1 MENQTEKPIVDAT
14 ERNPYAI
21 SLSKV
26 EIERIKKQA
35 QNRGLPFSKYI
46 RFLADKDI
54 ENFKEEFIDPAEH
67 MKLQKNLDEKI
78 GENEHLRENVVKKVD
93 VLIQSIQKERQ
104 SFTKGSIGKRHMRK
118 LQKKLEDIGDD
129 YFDSKEYKKH
139 VDDTIQ
145 DFEESQVLEKQWS
158 AISDKNRG
166 KIRELMEYENLDL
179 VQAIK
184 KCRNL
189 NLIPE
194 FKRMFR

>member
-1 MENQTEKPIVDAT
+1 MEKETEKPIADAT
-14 ERNPYAI
+14 ERNPYTV

-46 RFLADKDI
+46 RFLVDKDI
-54 ENFKEEFIDPAEH
+54 ENFKEEFIDPAEYA
-67 MKLQKNLDEKI
+67 KLQKNLDEKI

-93 VLIQSIQKERQ
+93 VLIQNIQKERQ
-104 SFTKGSIGKRHMRK
+104 SFTKGSIGKRQMRK
-118 LQKKLEDIGDD
+118 LQKKLEDMGDD
-129 YFDSKEYKKH
+129 YFDSKEYKKR

-158 AISDKNRG
+158 AISDKNRV
-166 KIRELMEYENLDL
+166 KIRELMEYKNLDL

-184 KCRNL
+184 KLRGL

-194 FKRMFR
+194 FKRMFG